1 MEEAEGKNPLKSG
14 GKRPKTPKFSFV
26 FFIPIWYD
34 KTMQK
39 EKGSGPFR
47 KNPGDF
53 GKDSVSISAPYLRE
67 RMENMDYMAWIWLA
81 VIVLAVTIEAVS
93 PQLVSIWFAVGALA
107 SLVASMLVWPLWVQL
122 LLFVG
127 ITLLSVL
134 LTRPLVKKRLDT
146 RTVQTNSDRY
156 VGMQGIVLQT
166 IDNTQ
171 GVGQVKVQGSIWTAR
186 SEQADRKIPENA
198 VVTVVRIEDAKLIVR
213 L

>member
-1 MEEAEGKNPLKSG
+1 M
-14 GKRPKTPKFSFV
+14 PKFSFV
-26 FFIPIWYD
+26 FFDPVWYD

-39 EKGSGPFR
+39 EKGSEPFR

-53 GKDSVSISAPYLRE
+53 GKDSVSVSAPHLRE

-81 VIVLAVTIEAVS
+81 VIVLAVAIEATS

-127 ITLLSVL
+127 VTLLSVL
-134 LTRPLVKKRLDT
+134 LTRPLVKKRLDV

-171 GVGQVKVQGSIWTAR
+171 GVGQVKVQGSIWAAR
-186 SEQADRKIPENA
+186 SEQADVKIPENTT
-198 VVTVVRIEDAKLIVR
+198 VTVVRIEGVKLIVR

>member
-1 MEEAEGKNPLKSG
+1 M
-14 GKRPKTPKFSFV
+14 PKFSFV
-26 FFIPIWYD
+26 FFDPVWYD

-53 GKDSVSISAPYLRE
+53 GKDSVSVSAPHLRE

-81 VIVLAVTIEAVS
+81 VIVLAVAIEATS

-127 ITLLSVL
+127 VTLLSVL
-134 LTRPLVKKRLDT
+134 LTRPLVKKRLDV

-171 GVGQVKVQGSIWTAR
+171 GVGQVKVQGSIWAAR
-186 SEQADRKIPENA
+186 SEQADVKIPENTT
-198 VVTVVRIEDAKLIVR
+198 VTVVRIEGVKLIVR

>member
-1 MEEAEGKNPLKSG
+1 M
-14 GKRPKTPKFSFV
+14 PKFSFV
-26 FFIPIWYD
+26 FFDPVWYD

-53 GKDSVSISAPYLRE
+53 GKDSVSVSAPHLRE
-67 RMENMDYMAWIWLA
+67 RMENMDYMAWIWLV
-81 VIVLAVTIEAVS
+81 VIVLAVAIEATS

-127 ITLLSVL
+127 VTLLSVL
-134 LTRPLVKKRLDT
+134 LTRPLVKKRLDV

-171 GVGQVKVQGSIWTAR
+171 GVGQVKVQGSIWAAR
-186 SEQADRKIPENA
+186 SEQADVKIPENTT
-198 VVTVVRIEDAKLIVR
+198 VTVVRIEGVKLIVR